1 MFEERPSPVV
11 ASAASARKLPR
22 MALLALLVIFIIP
35 GLLSRDFWSS
45 YELTSFALVQEMLQ
59 GDAVS
64 WLLPKLD
71 GADYVTDGPLTIWIS
86 AIFAKIFGPIFS
98 EASASRLSVLVWFAI
113 ASSSI
118 WYGTWYLARRAEA
131 QPVVLAF
138 GGEASPI
145 DYGRV
150 VADAALLMFVATFGL
165 FVPIRQLYVETAH
178 LAVIALFFFSLAWTL
193 RRDVLAPLLTGIAAG
208 AAVLVCNLF
217 SGISLLVIALFIHAR
232 VHAYETPFI
241 NRATLIIVAASAT
254 FFIWPILAVAV
265 AIETVDAWFAN
276 WWQAQLDFIGVIS
289 TSDVLWSL
297 ENFIW
302 FLWPLWPFALLGL
315 YSFRKQL
322 DRTHIKLPLW
332 LFIGLFAPSLLG
344 HVSGERFLMLLTV
357 PLCILSAFGLLSAKR
372 SQENIL
378 DWFSATVFTLG
389 MVTIWL
395 YFFAWQTGW
404 PPKMYKSIVNLAPG
418 IPSSLHGLLFVLCF
432 VTFLVWLTLVLWRM
446 NHSQVVAWK
455 GPWLAAAGISAL
467 SITTVYL
474 FEPVIDRAR
483 SYEPIVHEVMNDY
496 QARAGQK
503 DCMTAEEMDPVKEIL
518 FTYYGLPLTQS
529 ESCRFVFTTERF
541 TKEQAVKESSV
552 LGRYSRPRDRERFVL
567 FDQGEE

>member
-45 YELTSFALVQEMLQ
+45 YELTSFALVQSMLQ
-59 GDAVS
+59 GDAVA
-64 WLLPKLD
+64 WLLPTL
-71 GADYVTDGPLTIWIS
+71 GGETYVAEGPLSIWVS
-86 AIFAKIFGPIFS
+86 AILAKIFGPIFS

-118 WYGTWYLARRAEA
+118 WYGTWYLARRSEA

-178 LAVIALFFFSLAWTL
+178 LAVVAVFFFSLAWTL

-217 SGISLLVIALFIHAR
+217 SGLSLLVIALFIHTR
-232 VHAYETPFI
+232 IHAYETPFI

-254 FFIWPILAVAV
+254 FFIWPLLAVAV
-265 AIETVDAWFAN
+265 AIETVDAWFAA
-276 WWQAQLDFIGVIS
+276 WWQAQLDFIGLIRK
-289 TSDVLWSL
+289 SDILWSL

-302 FLWPLWPFALLGL
+302 FLWPLWPFACLGL

-322 DRTHIKLPLW
+322 QRTHIKLPLW
-332 LFIGLFAPSLLG
+332 LFIGLLVLSIFG
-344 HVSGERFLMLLTV
+344 QVSGERFLMLLTV
-357 PLCILSAFGLLSAKR
+357 PLCILAAFGLLPGIVISILFFSRETRNSLSCIILFFSAK
-372 SQENIL
+372 
-378 DWFSATVFTLG
+378 
-389 MVTIWL
+389 
-395 YFFAWQTGW
+395 
-404 PPKMYKSIVNLAPG
+404 
-418 IPSSLHGLLFVLCF
+418 
-432 VTFLVWLTLVLWRM
+432 
-446 NHSQVVAWK
+446 
-455 GPWLAAAGISAL
+455 AL
-467 SITTVYL
+467 S
-474 FEPVIDRAR
+474 
-483 SYEPIVHEVMNDY
+483 
-496 QARAGQK
+496 Q
-503 DCMTAEEMDPVKEIL
+503 
-518 FTYYGLPLTQS
+518 
-529 ESCRFVFTTERF
+529 
-541 TKEQAVKESSV
+541 
-552 LGRYSRPRDRERFVL
+552 
-567 FDQGEE
+567 

>member
-1 MFEERPSPVV
+1 
-11 ASAASARKLPR
+11 
-22 MALLALLVIFIIP
+22 
-35 GLLSRDFWSS
+35 
-45 YELTSFALVQEMLQ
+45 
-59 GDAVS
+59 
-64 WLLPKLD
+64 
-71 GADYVTDGPLTIWIS
+71 
-86 AIFAKIFGPIFS
+86 
-98 EASASRLSVLVWFAI
+98 
-113 ASSSI
+113 
-118 WYGTWYLARRAEA
+118 
-131 QPVVLAF
+131 
-138 GGEASPI
+138 
-145 DYGRV
+145 
-150 VADAALLMFVATFGL
+150 MFVATFGL
-165 FVPIRQLYVETAH
+165 FVPIRQLYVESAL
-178 LAVIALFFFSLAWTL
+178 LAVVAVFYFSLAWTL
-193 RRDVLAPLLTGIAAG
+193 RRDIIAPLLTGIATG
-208 AAVLVCNLF
+208 AAVLTANLF
-217 SGISLLVIALFIHAR
+217 AGIVLLVTALCIHAR
-232 VHAYETPFI
+232 VHAYETPYI
-241 NRATLIIVAASAT
+241 NRAMLIIVVAAAT
-254 FFIWPILAVAV
+254 FFIWPILGVAV

-302 FLWPLWPFALLGL
+302 YLWPLWPFALLGL

-332 LFIGLFAPSLLG
+332 LFIGLFALSLLG

-503 DCMTAEEMDPVKEIL
+503 DCMSAEEMDPVKEVL
-518 FTYYGLPLTQS
+518 FTYYGLPLTKS

-541 TKEQAVKESSV
+541 TKEQAIKESSV

>member
-45 YELTSFALVQEMLQ
+45 YELTSFALVHTMLQ
-59 GDAVS
+59 SDAAG
-64 WLLPKLD
+64 WLLPQL
-71 GADYVTDGPLTIWIS
+71 AQTEYVTDGPLSIWLS
-86 AIFAKIFGPIFS
+86 ALFAKLFGWLFS

-165 FVPIRQLYVETAH
+165 FVPIRQLYVESAL
-178 LAVIALFFFSLAWTL
+178 LAIVAAFYFSLAWTL
-193 RRDVLAPLLTGIAAG
+193 RRDVLAPLLTGITIG
-208 AAVLVCNLF
+208 AAVLTANLF
-217 SGISLLVIALFIHAR
+217 VGIVLLVIALFIHAR

-241 NRATLIIVAASAT
+241 NRATLIIVAASAV
-254 FFIWPILAVAV
+254 FFVWPILAVAV
-265 AIETVDAWFAN
+265 AIETVDAWFDV
-276 WWQAQLDFIGVIS
+276 WWATQLAYFGLISSSEVI
-289 TSDVLWSL
+289 WAL

-302 FLWPLWPFALLGL
+302 FLWPLWPFALLAL
-315 YSFRKQL
+315 YAFRKQW
-322 DRTHIKLPLW
+322 DRTHIKLPL
-332 LFIGLFAPSLLG
+332 LMLTGLFVLSLAG
-344 HVSGERFLMLLTV
+344 HVSGERLMMTMTV
-357 PLCILSAFGLLSAKR
+357 PLCVLAAFGLLSARR

-378 DWFSATVFTLG
+378 DWFSATVFTLAL
-389 MVTIWL
+389 VTLWL
-395 YFFAWQTGW
+395 YFFAWQMQW
-404 PPKMYKSIVNLAPG
+404 PPKMFKSIVNLAPG
-418 IPSSLHGLLFVLCF
+418 IPASLHGLLFVLCF
-432 VTFLVWLTLVLWRM
+432 VTFLAWLALVLWRM

-455 GPWLAAAGISAL
+455 GPWLAAAGITAL

-483 SYEPIVHEVMNDY
+483 SFEPLAQEALTDY
-496 QARAGQK
+496 QAKAKAR
-503 DCMTAEEMDPVKEIL
+503 DCIEAQEMDPVKEVL
-518 FTYYGLPLTQS
+518 FSYYGLPLTQDN
-529 ESCRFVFTTERF
+529 SCRFAFTTDKFFE
-541 TKEQAVKESSV
+541 ENSAEESAV
-552 LGRYSRPRDRERFVL
+552 LGRYNRPRDRERFVL
-567 FDQGEE
+567 FDKGE

>member
-45 YELTSFALVQEMLQ
+45 YELTSFALVHTMLQ
-59 GDAVS
+59 SDAAG
-64 WLLPKLD
+64 WFLPQL
-71 GADYVTDGPLTIWIS
+71 AQTEYVTDGPLSIWLS
-86 AIFAKIFGPIFS
+86 ALFAKLFGWLFS

-165 FVPIRQLYVETAH
+165 FVPIRQLYVESAL
-178 LAVIALFFFSLAWTL
+178 LAIVAAFYFSLAWTL
-193 RRDVLAPLLTGIAAG
+193 RRDVLAPLLTGITIG
-208 AAVLVCNLF
+208 AAVLAANLF
-217 SGISLLVIALFIHAR
+217 VGIVLLVIALFIHAR

-241 NRATLIIVAASAT
+241 NRATLIIVAASAV
-254 FFIWPILAVAV
+254 FFVWPILAVAV
-265 AIETVDAWFAN
+265 AIETVDAWFDV
-276 WWQAQLDFIGVIS
+276 WWATQLAYFGLISSSEVI
-289 TSDVLWSL
+289 WAL

-302 FLWPLWPFALLGL
+302 FLWPLWPFALLAL
-315 YSFRKQL
+315 YAFRKQW
-322 DRTHIKLPLW
+322 DRTHIKLPL
-332 LFIGLFAPSLLG
+332 LMLTGLFVLLLAG
-344 HVSGERFLMLLTV
+344 HVSGERLMMTMTV
-357 PLCILSAFGLLSAKR
+357 PLCVLAAFGLLSARR

-378 DWFSATVFTLG
+378 DWFSATVFTLAL
-389 MVTIWL
+389 VTLWL
-395 YFFAWQTGW
+395 YFFAWQMQW
-404 PPKMYKSIVNLAPG
+404 PPKMFKSIVNLAPG
-418 IPSSLHGLLFVLCF
+418 IPASLHGLLFVLCF
-432 VTFLVWLTLVLWRM
+432 VTFLAWLALVLWRM

-455 GPWLAAAGISAL
+455 GPWLAAAGITAL

-483 SYEPIVHEVMNDY
+483 SFEPLTQEALTDY
-496 QARAGQK
+496 QAKAKAR
-503 DCMTAEEMDPVKEIL
+503 DCIEAQEMDPVKEVL
-518 FTYYGLPLTQS
+518 FSYYGLPLTQDN
-529 ESCRFVFTTERF
+529 SCRFAFTTDKFFE
-541 TKEQAVKESSV
+541 ENSAEESAV
-552 LGRYSRPRDRERFVL
+552 LGCYNRPRDRERFVL
-567 FDQGEE
+567 FDKGE

>member
-45 YELTSFALVQEMLQ
+45 YELTSFALVHTMLQ
-59 GDAVS
+59 SDAAG
-64 WLLPKLD
+64 WLLPQL
-71 GADYVTDGPLTIWIS
+71 AQTEYVTDGPLSIWLS
-86 AIFAKIFGPIFS
+86 ALFAKLFGWLFS

-165 FVPIRQLYVETAH
+165 FVPIRQLYVESAL
-178 LAVIALFFFSLAWTL
+178 LAIVAAFYFSLAWTL
-193 RRDVLAPLLTGIAAG
+193 RRDVLAPLLTGITIG
-208 AAVLVCNLF
+208 AAVLAANLF
-217 SGISLLVIALFIHAR
+217 VGIVLLVIALFIHAR

-241 NRATLIIVAASAT
+241 NRATLIIVAASAV
-254 FFIWPILAVAV
+254 FFVWPILAVAV
-265 AIETVDAWFAN
+265 AIETVDAWFDV
-276 WWQAQLDFIGVIS
+276 WWATQLAYFGLISSSEVI
-289 TSDVLWSL
+289 WAL

-302 FLWPLWPFALLGL
+302 FLWPLWPFALLAL
-315 YSFRKQL
+315 YAFRKQW
-322 DRTHIKLPLW
+322 DRTHIKLPL
-332 LFIGLFAPSLLG
+332 LMLTGLFVLSLAG
-344 HVSGERFLMLLTV
+344 HVSGERLMMTMTV
-357 PLCILSAFGLLSAKR
+357 PLCVLAAFGLLSARR

-378 DWFSATVFTLG
+378 DWFSATVFTLAL
-389 MVTIWL
+389 VTLWL
-395 YFFAWQTGW
+395 YFFAWQMQW
-404 PPKMYKSIVNLAPG
+404 PPKMFKSIVNLAPG
-418 IPSSLHGLLFVLCF
+418 IPASLHGLLFVLCF
-432 VTFLVWLTLVLWRM
+432 VTFLAWLALVLWRM

-455 GPWLAAAGISAL
+455 GPWLAAAGITAL

-483 SYEPIVHEVMNDY
+483 SFEPLAQEALTDY
-496 QARAGQK
+496 QAKAK
-503 DCMTAEEMDPVKEIL
+503 ALDCIEAQEMDPVKEVL
-518 FTYYGLPLTQS
+518 FSYYGLPLTQDN
-529 ESCRFVFTTERF
+529 SCRFAFTTDKFFE
-541 TKEQAVKESSV
+541 ENSAEESAV
-552 LGRYSRPRDRERFVL
+552 LGRYNRPRDRERFVL
-567 FDQGEE
+567 FDKGE

>member
-45 YELTSFALVQEMLQ
+45 YELTSFALVHTMLQ
-59 GDAVS
+59 SDAAG
-64 WLLPKLD
+64 WLLPQL
-71 GADYVTDGPLTIWIS
+71 AQTEYVTDGPLSIWLS
-86 AIFAKIFGPIFS
+86 ALFAKLFGWLFS

-165 FVPIRQLYVETAH
+165 FVPIRQLYVESAL
-178 LAVIALFFFSLAWTL
+178 LAIVAAFYFSLAWTL
-193 RRDVLAPLLTGIAAG
+193 RRDVLAPLLTGITIG
-208 AAVLVCNLF
+208 AAVLAANLF
-217 SGISLLVIALFIHAR
+217 VGIVLLVIALFIHAR

-241 NRATLIIVAASAT
+241 NRATLIIVAASAV
-254 FFIWPILAVAV
+254 FFVWPILAVAV
-265 AIETVDAWFAN
+265 AIETVDAWFDV
-276 WWQAQLDFIGVIS
+276 WWATQLAYFGLISSSEVI
-289 TSDVLWSL
+289 WAL

-302 FLWPLWPFALLGL
+302 FLWPLWPFALLAL
-315 YSFRKQL
+315 YAFRKQW
-322 DRTHIKLPLW
+322 DRTHIKLPL
-332 LFIGLFAPSLLG
+332 LMLAGLFVLLLAG
-344 HVSGERFLMLLTV
+344 HVSGERLMMTMTV
-357 PLCILSAFGLLSAKR
+357 PLCVLAAFGLLSARR

-378 DWFSATVFTLG
+378 DWFSATVFTLAL
-389 MVTIWL
+389 VTLWL
-395 YFFAWQTGW
+395 YFFAWQMQW
-404 PPKMYKSIVNLAPG
+404 PPKMFKSIVNLAPG
-418 IPSSLHGLLFVLCF
+418 IPASLHGLLFVLCF
-432 VTFLVWLTLVLWRM
+432 VTFLTWLALVLWRM

-455 GPWLAAAGISAL
+455 GPWLAAAGITAL

-483 SYEPIVHEVMNDY
+483 SFEPLAQEALTDY
-496 QARAGQK
+496 QAKAKAR
-503 DCMTAEEMDPVKEIL
+503 DCIEAQEMDPVKEVL
-518 FTYYGLPLTQS
+518 FSYYGLPLTQDN
-529 ESCRFVFTTERF
+529 SCRFACTTDKFFE
-541 TKEQAVKESSV
+541 ENSAEESAV
-552 LGRYSRPRDRERFVL
+552 LGRYKRPRDRERFVL
-567 FDQGEE
+567 FDKGE

>member
-64 WLLPKLD
+64 WLLPKLG

-302 FLWPLWPFALLGL
+302 YLWPLWPFALLGL

-332 LFIGLFAPSLLG
+332 LFIGLFALSLLG

-496 QARAGQK
+496 LARAGQK
-503 DCMTAEEMDPVKEIL
+503 DCMSAEEMDPVKEVL
-518 FTYYGLPLTQS
+518 FTYYGLPLTKS

-541 TKEQAVKESSV
+541 TKEQAIKEFSV

>member
-45 YELTSFALVQEMLQ
+45 YELTSFALVHTMLQ
-59 GDAVS
+59 SDAAG
-64 WLLPKLD
+64 WLLPQL
-71 GADYVTDGPLTIWIS
+71 AQTEYVTDGPLSIWLS
-86 AIFAKIFGPIFS
+86 ALFAKLFGWLFS

-165 FVPIRQLYVETAH
+165 FVPIRQLYVESAL
-178 LAVIALFFFSLAWTL
+178 LAIVAAFYFSLAWTL
-193 RRDVLAPLLTGIAAG
+193 RRDVLAPLLTGITIG
-208 AAVLVCNLF
+208 AAVLAANLF
-217 SGISLLVIALFIHAR
+217 VGIVLLVIALFIHAR

-241 NRATLIIVAASAT
+241 NRATLIIVAASAV
-254 FFIWPILAVAV
+254 FFVWPILAVAV
-265 AIETVDAWFAN
+265 AIETVDAWFDV
-276 WWQAQLDFIGVIS
+276 WWATQLAYFGLISSSEVI
-289 TSDVLWSL
+289 WAL

-302 FLWPLWPFALLGL
+302 FLWPLWPFALLAL
-315 YSFRKQL
+315 YAFRKQW
-322 DRTHIKLPLW
+322 DRTHIKLPL
-332 LFIGLFAPSLLG
+332 LMLAGLFALSLAG
-344 HVSGERFLMLLTV
+344 HVSGERLMMTMTV
-357 PLCILSAFGLLSAKR
+357 PLCVLAAFGLLSARR

-378 DWFSATVFTLG
+378 DWFSATVFTLAL
-389 MVTIWL
+389 VTLWL
-395 YFFAWQTGW
+395 YFFAWQMQW
-404 PPKMYKSIVNLAPG
+404 PPKMFKSIVNLAPG
-418 IPSSLHGLLFVLCF
+418 IPASLHGLLFVLCF
-432 VTFLVWLTLVLWRM
+432 VTFLAWLALVLWRM

-455 GPWLAAAGISAL
+455 GPWLAAAGITAL

-483 SYEPIVHEVMNDY
+483 SFEPLAQEALTDY
-496 QARAGQK
+496 QAKAKAR
-503 DCMTAEEMDPVKEIL
+503 DCIEAQEMDPVKEVL
-518 FTYYGLPLTQS
+518 FSYYGLPLTQDN
-529 ESCRFVFTTERF
+529 SCRFAFTTDKFFE
-541 TKEQAVKESSV
+541 ENSAEESAV
-552 LGRYSRPRDRERFVL
+552 LGRYNRPRDRERFVL
-567 FDQGEE
+567 FDKGE

>member
-45 YELTSFALVQEMLQ
+45 YELTSFALVQSMLQ
-59 GDAVS
+59 GDAVA
-64 WLLPKLD
+64 WLLPTL
-71 GADYVTDGPLTIWIS
+71 GGETYVAEGPLSIWVS
-86 AIFAKIFGPIFS
+86 AILAKIFGPIFS

-118 WYGTWYLARRAEA
+118 WYGTWYLARRSEA

-178 LAVIALFFFSLAWTL
+178 LAVVAVFFFSLAWTL

-217 SGISLLVIALFIHAR
+217 SGLSLLVIALFIHTR
-232 VHAYETPFI
+232 IHAYETPFI

-254 FFIWPILAVAV
+254 FFIWPLLAVAV
-265 AIETVDAWFAN
+265 AIETVDAWFAA
-276 WWQAQLDFIGVIS
+276 WWQAQLDFIGLIRK
-289 TSDVLWSL
+289 SDILWSL

-302 FLWPLWPFALLGL
+302 FLWPLWPFACLGL

-322 DRTHIKLPLW
+322 QRTHIKLPLW
-332 LFIGLFAPSLLG
+332 LFIGLLVLSIFG
-344 HVSGERFLMLLTV
+344 QVSGERFLMLLTV
-357 PLCILSAFGLLSAKR
+357 PLCILAAFGLLSAKR

-389 MVTIWL
+389 LIAIWL

-404 PPKMYKSIVNLAPG
+404 PPKMAKSIVNLAPG
-418 IPSSLHGLLFVLCF
+418 IVPSLHGLLFVLCF
-432 VTFLVWLTLVLWRM
+432 VTFLAWLALVLWRM

-455 GPWLAAAGISAL
+455 GPWLAAAGITAL

-483 SYEPIVHEVMNDY
+483 SYAPIVHEVMTDFKAHEHKNDCLN
-496 QARAGQK
+496 A
-503 DCMTAEEMDPVKEIL
+503 AELNPVHEVL
-518 FTYYGLPLTQS
+518 FNYYGLPVS
-529 ESCRFVFTTERF
+529 EKDSCRFVFTTERF
-541 TKEQAVKESSV
+541 AHEQTIAESAV
-552 LGRYSRPRDRERFVL
+552 LGRYARPRDRDRFVL
-567 FDQGEE
+567 FDKGE

>member
-45 YELTSFALVQEMLQ
+45 YELTSFALVHTMLQ
-59 GDAVS
+59 SDAAG
-64 WLLPKLD
+64 WLLPQL
-71 GADYVTDGPLTIWIS
+71 AQTEYVTDGPLSIWLS
-86 AIFAKIFGPIFS
+86 ALFAKLFGWLFS

-165 FVPIRQLYVETAH
+165 FVPIRQLYVESAL
-178 LAVIALFFFSLAWTL
+178 LAIVAAFYFSLAWTL
-193 RRDVLAPLLTGIAAG
+193 RRDVLAPLLTGITIG
-208 AAVLVCNLF
+208 AAVLTANLF
-217 SGISLLVIALFIHAR
+217 VGIVLLVIALFIHAR

-241 NRATLIIVAASAT
+241 NRATLIIVAASAV
-254 FFIWPILAVAV
+254 FFVWPILAVAV
-265 AIETVDAWFAN
+265 AIETVDAWFDV
-276 WWQAQLDFIGVIS
+276 WWATQLAYFGLISSSEVI
-289 TSDVLWSL
+289 WAL

-302 FLWPLWPFALLGL
+302 FLWPLWPFALLAL
-315 YSFRKQL
+315 YAFRKQW
-322 DRTHIKLPLW
+322 DRTHIKLPL
-332 LFIGLFAPSLLG
+332 LMLTGLFALSLAG
-344 HVSGERFLMLLTV
+344 HVSGERLMMTMTV
-357 PLCILSAFGLLSAKR
+357 PLCVLAAFGLLSARR

-378 DWFSATVFTLG
+378 DWFSATVFTLAL
-389 MVTIWL
+389 VTLWL
-395 YFFAWQTGW
+395 YFFAWQMQW
-404 PPKMYKSIVNLAPG
+404 PPKMFKSIVNLAPG
-418 IPSSLHGLLFVLCF
+418 IPASLHGLLFVLCF
-432 VTFLVWLTLVLWRM
+432 VTFLAWLALVLWRM

-455 GPWLAAAGISAL
+455 GPWLAAAGITAL

-483 SYEPIVHEVMNDY
+483 SFEPLVQEALTDY
-496 QARAGQK
+496 QAKAKAR
-503 DCMTAEEMDPVKEIL
+503 DCIEAQEMDPVKEVL
-518 FTYYGLPLTQS
+518 FSYYGLPLTQDN
-529 ESCRFVFTTERF
+529 SCRFAFTTDKFFE
-541 TKEQAVKESSV
+541 ENSAEESAV
-552 LGRYSRPRDRERFVL
+552 LGRYNRPRDRERFVL
-567 FDQGEE
+567 FDKGE

>member
-1 MFEERPSPVV
+1 MFEERPSPIV

-22 MALLALLVIFIIP
+22 MALLALLVVFIIP

-45 YELTSFALVQEMLQ
+45 YELTSFALVHSMLQ
-59 GDAVS
+59 SDAVG
-64 WLLPKLD
+64 WLLPQL
-71 GADYVTDGPLTIWIS
+71 GENAYVTNGPLSLWVS
-86 AIFAKIFGPIFS
+86 ALFAKIFGPLFS

-113 ASSSI
+113 ATSSI
-118 WYGTWYLARRAEA
+118 WYGTWYLARRSEA

-165 FVPIRQLYVETAH
+165 FVPIRQLYVETAL
-178 LAVIALFFFSLAWTL
+178 LAIVAAFFFSLAWTL
-193 RRDVLAPLLTGIAAG
+193 RRDVLAPLLTGVTVG
-208 AAVLVCNLF
+208 ATVLASNLF
-217 SGISLLVIALFIHAR
+217 AGISLLIIALFIHAR

-241 NRATLIIVAASAT
+241 NRATLIIVAACAT
-254 FFIWPILAVAV
+254 FFVWPILAVAV
-265 AIETVDAWFAN
+265 AIETVDAWFDI
-276 WWQAQLDFIGVIS
+276 WWQTQLGFFGLIAS
-289 TSDVLWSL
+289 SDVYWML

-315 YSFRKQL
+315 YAFRKQL
-322 DRTHIKLPLW
+322 DRTHIKIPLW
-332 LFIGLFAPSLLG
+332 IFIGLLVFSAAG
-344 HVSGERFLMLLTV
+344 HLPGERFLMLLTV

-372 SQENIL
+372 SRENIL
-378 DWFSATVFTLG
+378 DWFSATVFTLALI
-389 MVTIWL
+389 TIWL

-404 PPKMYKSIVNLAPG
+404 PPKMSKSIMNLAPG
-418 IPSSLHGLLFVLCF
+418 LVPSLHGLLFVLCF
-432 VTFLVWLTLVLWRM
+432 VTLLGWLTLVLWRM

-455 GPWLAAAGISAL
+455 GPWLAAAGITAL

-483 SYEPIVHEVMNDY
+483 SYEPIVHEVTTDLS
-496 QARAGQK
+496 AHAKKR
-503 DCMTAEEMDPVKEIL
+503 DCLSIQEVDPVKEIL
-518 FTYYGLPLTQS
+518 FNYYGLTFKDDNT
-529 ESCRFVFTTERF
+529 CRFVFTTDKAFKDSSQE
-541 TKEQAVKESSV
+541 ESSV

-567 FDQGEE
+567 YKKGE